1 MNQKYLSLVRSK
13 SLKKKNMKRL
23 FITLC
28 LALICAMTFA
38 QNADYKK
45 AVAKF
50 KNVASLTATAT
61 RTVHKAAVAKDKVT
75 TGTLY
80 VKNKGAKVLIA
91 NGKDA
96 LLMNGTAFTMKKGPL
111 KAKTDSKKDA
121 QYKTFHVVLESI
133 FNGGATD
140 ISRHSDIKIAKNGQ
154 NIVLTITP
162 APTKKKQMFT
172 SFIVTIDG
180 KAQELRSIRM
190 MQKGGSYT
198 DYAFSGYNLGAT
210 VNDSVFK

>member
-1 MNQKYLSLVRSK
+1 MR
-13 SLKKKNMKRL
+13 NMKRI
-23 FITLC
+23 ITTLVI
-28 LALICAMTFA
+28 AIISMVTFA

-45 AVAKF
+45 AVAKY
-50 KNVASLTATAT
+50 KNVSSLTATAT

-75 TGTLY
+75 AGTLY
-80 VKNKGAKVLIA
+80 VKDKGTKVLIA

-111 KAKTDSKKDA
+111 KAKTDSQKDA
-121 QYKTFHVVLESI
+121 QYKTFHDVLESI

-140 ISRHSDIKIAKNGQ
+140 ISRHSDIKIVKNGS
-154 NIVLTITP
+154 NIVLTISP
-162 APTKKKQMFT
+162 VATKKKQMFS

-198 DYAFSGYNLGAT
+198 EYTFKGYKLGAN
-210 VNDSVFK
+210 VDNAKFK